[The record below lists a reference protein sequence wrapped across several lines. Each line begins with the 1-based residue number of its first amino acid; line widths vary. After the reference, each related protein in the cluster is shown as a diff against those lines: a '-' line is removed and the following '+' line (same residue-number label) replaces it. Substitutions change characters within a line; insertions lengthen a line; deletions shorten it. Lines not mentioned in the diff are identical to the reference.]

1 VPIPWAGKVT
11 LTPFPFS
18 FVDGALDRADHLRG
32 DADALQ
38 ALWPQAQVIVLDARM
53 AAPSPMPIAACWRW
67 TLPRSAMA
75 PAP

>member
-38 ALWPQAQVIVLDARM
+38 ALWPQAQVIVLDARW
-53 AAPSPMPIAACWRW
+53 PRLRRCRSRRCWRW